1 MINSKKQELIREL
14 KQLKEEKGYTFQDIV
29 DITEANGEAIS
40 LSTVKKV
47 FSGKCNH
54 DHDYEHTLRP
64 IAEALSPSSEE
75 GGLNEAVFRTR
86 LQIKEEIIK
95 YQKDR
100 LEAKE
105 QKWKDREE
113 FLKEQLTFYKQQI
126 HFKDEQIKRLNDR
139 IDRKDA
145 VLRRFLIDGMEEE

>member
-1 MINSKKQELIREL
+1 MINIKKQELIREL
-14 KQLKEEKGYTFQDIV
+14 KQLKEERGYTFQDIV

-47 FSGKCNH
+47 FSGKCDHN
-54 DHDYEHTLRP
+54 HDYEHTLRP

-75 GGLNEAVFRTR
+75 GGLNEAIFRTR

-95 YQKDR
+95 QLKER

-105 QKWKDREE
+105 LKWKNREE
-113 FLKEQLTFYKQQI
+113 FLKEQLAFYKQQI
-126 HFKDEQIKRLNDR
+126 HFKDEQIKLLNER
-139 IDRKDA
+139 IDRKDGLLRK
-145 VLRRFLIDGMEEE
+145 VLVEKEWI